1 MGIITL
7 TTDFGLQD
15 SYVAEMKGVILSIC
29 PSATLVDITHVVPP
43 GDIRC
48 GAFVL
53 SVATRTF
60 PPGTVHVA
68 VVDPGVGTERR
79 PIAVQT
85 KHGVFVAPDN
95 GLLSFVLADAV
106 DPRAVVLSNQAYYR
120 QPVSNTFHGRDIFA
134 PAAAYLHNGV
144 PLQAFGPEA
153 HHLHLFPVPRPRWV
167 GEGLLAGEV
176 IHVDGFCNVITNICQ
191 RDGDWGRFAYARV
204 SRHKIRRLCRAYAEA
219 ALGELVALFG
229 SSGYLEL
236 ALRDGCA
243 AGRLRARP
251 GTPVQ
256 VTFTEPGRG

>member
-29 PSATLVDITHVVPP
+29 PGASLVDITHVVPP
-43 GDIRC
+43 GDIHY

-53 SVATRTF
+53 SAATRAF

-85 KHGVFVAPDN
+85 EHGVFVAPDN
-95 GLLSFVLADAV
+95 GLLSFVLADTA
-106 DPRAVVLSNQAYYR
+106 PARAVVLSNQAYYR
-120 QPVSNTFHGRDIFA
+120 RPVSDTFHGRDIFA
-134 PAAAYLHNGV
+134 PTAAYLHNGV

-153 HHLHLFPVPRPRWV
+153 RDLNLFPVPRPQWV
-167 GEGLLAGEV
+167 GETLLAGEV
-176 IHVDGFCNVITNICQ
+176 IHVDGFCNVITDI
-191 RDGDWGRFAYARV
+191 RREDGDWGRFAYAQV
-204 SRHKIRRLCRAYAEA
+204 GRHKIRRLCRAYAEA
-219 ALGELVALFG
+219 APGEVVALFG

-236 ALRDGCA
+236 AMRDGCA
-243 AGRLRARP
+243 AGRLRAKP
-251 GTPVQ
+251 STPVQ
-256 VTFTEPGRG
+256 VAFTEPARG